1 MSKSIGGALAGIVIV
16 GGIVGGM
23 FCTERIPAGYVGVQY
38 SVNGGVKDEVLTQG
52 WHLVSPTKKITL
64 YSVATETFVMSADK
78 REGSKDDESFDLTCS
93 DGTVNVDFEMQ
104 YTFNTDK
111 VTSVFNKYRGVDGE
125 TVISTNLRSKIKTI
139 ANEVLSRYTVL
150 EAHLEKKSDV
160 IKALTEAL
168 REELVNLGIFV
179 ESATLPATRV
189 SESIQQSINARTQ
202 KAQELEAEKLNQ
214 EKALLEQETA
224 RINAETERIKN
235 EEISKSLTKEMLMQQ
250 FLEKWDG
257 SLPQVMSGQATSVL
271 DLTKTNQ

>member
-1 MSKSIGGALAGIVIV
+1 MSKAIGGALAGIVILGGLV
-16 GGIVGGM
+16 GGV

-52 WHLVSPTKKITL
+52 WHLVSPTKKVTL
-64 YSVATETFVMSADK
+64 YSVATETFVMSADE
-78 REGSKDDESFDLTCS
+78 RAGSKDNESFDLTCS

-104 YTFNTDK
+104 YTFDPSQ
-111 VTSVFNKYRGVDGE
+111 VTNVFNKYRGVDGE

-139 ANEVLSRYTVL
+139 ANEVLSKYTVL
-150 EAHLEKKSDV
+150 EAHLEKKAEV
-160 IKALTEAL
+160 NKALTEAL
-168 REELVNLGIFV
+168 REELGKLGIFV

-189 SESIQQSINARTQ
+189 SESIQKSINARTQ

-235 EEISKSLTKEMLMQQ
+235 EEISKSLTKEMLIQMAI
-250 FLEKWDG
+250 EKWDG
-257 SLPQVMSGQATSVL
+257 KLSTVNGSGVTPIL
-271 DLTKTNQ
+271 DITN

>member
-1 MSKSIGGALAGIVIV
+1 MSKKIGAIIAGVVVIGGII
-16 GGIVGGM
+16 GGLI
-23 FCTERIPAGYVGVQY
+23 CTERIPAGYVGVQY
-38 SVNGGVKDEVLTQG
+38 SVSGGVQDEILTQG
-52 WHLVSPTKKITL
+52 WHIVSPSKKVTL

-104 YTFNTDK
+104 YTFDTEK

-160 IKALTEAL
+160 NKALTEAL
-168 REELVNLGIFV
+168 REELGKLGICV
-179 ESATLPATRV
+179 ESATLPSTRV
-189 SESIQQSINARTQ
+189 SDSIQKSINARTQ

-235 EEISKSLTKEMLMQQ
+235 EEISKSLTKEMLLQQ
-250 FLEKWDG
+250 FLNKWDG
-257 SLPQVMSGQATSVL
+257 TLPQVMSGEVTSLL
-271 DLTKTNQ
+271 DLSKSN